1 VGIDLVGIDLVGIDL
16 VGIDLVGIDLVGM
29 GRIVTLPTG
38 VPGPTRTAEPVCMA
52 RRRARIRSL
61 RSGMPG

>member
-1 VGIDLVGIDLVGIDL
+1 MEVVGIAVVGI
-16 VGIDLVGIDLVGM
+16 

-38 VPGPTRTAEPVCMA
+38 VPGPMRTAELVRMA

-61 RSGMPG
+61 LSGMPG